1 MESFLVWYW
10 ILDAIVALW
19 VSLMHENE
27 KWRNRLSGSSCLM
40 VLVVPFYVAKRA
52 PFAGDLNR

>member
-1 MESFLVWYW
+1 MGIFDARKRKMAQSAIGKFL
-10 ILDAIVALW
+10 
-19 VSLMHENE
+19 
-27 KWRNRLSGSSCLM
+27 LM